1 MATPLYATRS
11 AANDRLVRARLTVLL
26 LALAMHALA
35 CSSDA
40 GSKAGVQRELPPPPR
55 AIPEA
60 TDWAARVG
68 KPPFASGPPQPLAH
82 PEVRTAVASDATEDS
97 VELVPA
103 RRLVYRVSLLVPPSL
118 QDRNAHVSAA
128 AGELHIDA
136 SLQRLRAR
144 FVGPGW
150 PVTEGVEVRLRPDV
164 PGVYLF
170 DALGGRSIGPGQLAA
185 WFEGRT
191 IVDMREVQSRVRIR
205 REYRAHAG
213 EISPGHLMCM
223 LLAEWTN
230 QPREAVQNRCF
241 GLSPAQG
248 FRFGPFSAE
257 LTAVVPLSLP
267 RYSLR
272 ADDVDAPEPIAPAV
286 SGAMLDTFDHLKPM
300 RAEPATA
307 DGGTPSAGPLEV
319 ANHTDTRAIIVVQGV
334 PIGWVAA
341 GERASFGNFAPGLYR
356 VGALRP
362 LGILRMPPRP
372 IRIPGTLAL
381 GRPQRQ

>member
-1 MATPLYATRS
+1 MTP
-11 AANDRLVRARLTVLL
+11 
-26 LALAMHALA
+26 
-35 CSSDA
+35 
-40 GSKAGVQRELPPPPR
+40 
-55 AIPEA
+55 
-60 TDWAARVG
+60 
-68 KPPFASGPPQPLAH
+68 PPQPLAH

-97 VELVPA
+97 AELVPA
-103 RRLVYRVSLLVPPSL
+103 RRLVYRVSLLVPHSL

-150 PVTEGVEVRLRPDV
+150 PVNEGVEVRLRPDV

-170 DALGGRSIGPGQLAA
+170 DEQGGRSIGPGQLAT

-191 IVDMREVQSRVRIR
+191 AIDAREVQSLVRIR
-205 REYRAHAG
+205 REYRARVG

-230 QPREAVQNRCF
+230 QPREAVEHRCF
-241 GLSPAQG
+241 GLSPPQG

-257 LTAVVPLSLP
+257 LTAVVPLQLP

-272 ADDVDAPEPIAPAV
+272 ADDIDAPEPIAPATF
-286 SGAMLDTFDHLKPM
+286 GAMLDTFDHLKPL
-300 RAEPATA
+300 RAEPPAA
-307 DGGTPSAGPLEV
+307 DGGATAPGVLEV
-319 ANHTDTRAIIVVQGV
+319 SNNTDTRAIIIVQGV

-341 GERASFGNFAPGLYR
+341 GERARFSGFTPGLYR

-381 GRPQRQ
+381 GRPQH